1 MSIKLKKFV
10 MSSIPDNQI
19 IVMLGKR
26 GTGKSFLTKDF
37 LYHKNDIPVGT
48 VVSPTEKMNK
58 HFSTFIPPI
67 FIHDEYTP
75 QLVSN
80 VLKRQRDIIKKKTT
94 GEYGDDV
101 DPRAFLIFDDCL
113 YDDSWA
119 KDTNMKCI
127 FMNGRHFKLT
137 FLLTMQ
143 FPLGIRPHL
152 RTNIDYVFIL
162 RENIVSNRRR
172 IYEHYAGMFPTL
184 EIFCKIMDQ
193 CTENYECLVIHASAL
208 SNKIE
213 DQVFW
218 YKAEKHD
225 DFRLGSIDFWNYNNQ
240 FYDEDE
246 DHDDEIDLSNYGR
259 KGRLKID
266 VKKIS

>member
-37 LYHKNDIPVGT
+37 LYHKSDIPVGT

-94 GEYGDDV
+94 GE
-101 DPRAFLIFDDCL
+101 
-113 YDDSWA
+113 
-119 KDTNMKCI
+119 
-127 FMNGRHFKLT
+127 
-137 FLLTMQ
+137 
-143 FPLGIRPHL
+143 
-152 RTNIDYVFIL
+152 
-162 RENIVSNRRR
+162 
-172 IYEHYAGMFPTL
+172 
-184 EIFCKIMDQ
+184 
-193 CTENYECLVIHASAL
+193 
-208 SNKIE
+208 
-213 DQVFW
+213 
-218 YKAEKHD
+218 
-225 DFRLGSIDFWNYNNQ
+225 
-240 FYDEDE
+240 
-246 DHDDEIDLSNYGR
+246 
-259 KGRLKID
+259 
-266 VKKIS
+266 